1 MSRLFLLEAY
11 GSTCIDER
19 KLIGSES
26 TETYDG
32 DRKVERTE
40 RAMSSTPLC
49 ECLTCE
55 SKCSL
60 HCDVSTMLDKE
71 KERQMMTYSVRQK
84 EAKKLGRQKGIKA
97 LHSVTLTRNKQIGFK
112 PPAGKGGEVPA
123 LLTFHFS
130 STERPFVR
138 KVLARHS

>member
-1 MSRLFLLEAY
+1 LLNVRIYDRECLTASSLGATLFSCLKF
-11 GSTCIDER
+11 I
-19 KLIGSES
+19 
-26 TETYDG
+26 
-32 DRKVERTE
+32 RKVERTE